1 MLEIECLTYLNK
13 ALESPLASIVIF
25 DTNRGICNIRRFT
38 EGIEL
43 EDDALAELGK
53 IRAKTSLR

>member
-1 MLEIECLTYLNK
+1 MLDIECFTYLNK

-25 DTNRGICNIRRFT
+25 DTNRGICTIRRFS
-38 EGIEL
+38 EPIEL
-43 EDDALAELGK
+43 EDDALAEFGK